1 MGKFIMSKR
10 NIRKLTPTM
19 LKSIIQEEKIKL
31 AKELKIVLL
40 NEKARKNKFKN
51 RILKEAIRE
60 LIEIK
65 KQEVAVGKK
74 YKKLYEKKE
83 KLKHNILKR
92 MK

>member
-1 MGKFIMSKR
+1 MSKR

-40 NEKARKNKFKN
+40 NEKARKSKFKK
-51 RILKEAIRE
+51 RLLKEAIRE

-65 KQEVAVGKK
+65 KQEVAVGKE

-83 KLKHNILKR
+83 RLKHNILKR
-92 MK
+92 IK